1 MAAMAARPSNS
12 GRAPTPPPTAAGAT
26 ATAGAIVGSGT
37 TGEAA
42 AASTTGRTQPGPAA
56 AWATA
61 APAAAAAWA
70 APAAQTA
77 ARDSDVPKTLRATSG
92 SIERGAAAA
101 AELASSDTAAKAAVY
116 FRINAT
122 LNLPSDPTPN
132 PIRRVT
138 CTGMD
143 ETQVT
148 GRGFGSPRAFSRSVA
163 GETHVSNS
171 RISAMV
177 VVPCRLRRWPKGLR
191 ASRSGLSE
199 IYPEW

>member
-37 TGEAA
+37 TGGAA
-42 AASTTGRTQPGPAA
+42 AASTIGRTQPGP
-56 AWATA
+56 
-61 APAAAAAWA
+61 AAAWA

-122 LNLPSDPTPN
+122 LVLPRTN
-132 PIRRVT
+132 
-138 CTGMD
+138 
-143 ETQVT
+143 TQ
-148 GRGFGSPRAFSRSVA
+148 
-163 GETHVSNS
+163 SN
-171 RISAMV
+171 
-177 VVPCRLRRWPKGLR
+177 
-191 ASRSGLSE
+191 
-199 IYPEW
+199 